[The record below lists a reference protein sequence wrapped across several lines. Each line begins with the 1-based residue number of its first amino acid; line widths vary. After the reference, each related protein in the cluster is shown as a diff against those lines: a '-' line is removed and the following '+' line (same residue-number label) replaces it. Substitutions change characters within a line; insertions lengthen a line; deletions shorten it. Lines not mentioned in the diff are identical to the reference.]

1 MQDMSYDTC
10 MAKWIMTVVWLDEE
24 HSYDEIDMTQTKW
37 IMTLLWL
44 NEYDSWMTNS
54 QKAW

>member
-10 MAKWIMTVVWLDEE
+10 MAKWIMTVVWLDEQ

-37 IMTLLWL
+37 IMT
-44 NEYDSWMTNS
+44 
-54 QKAW
+54 